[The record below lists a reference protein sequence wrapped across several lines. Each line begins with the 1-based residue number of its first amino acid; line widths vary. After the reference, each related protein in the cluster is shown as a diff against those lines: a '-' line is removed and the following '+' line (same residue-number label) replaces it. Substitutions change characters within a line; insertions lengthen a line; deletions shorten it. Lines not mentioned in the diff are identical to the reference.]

1 MKFLK
6 EHLTGFYDW
15 KPEAEIAM
23 YDGNATR
30 RLFDRWNGNQVLFVI
45 NVFLSNTGNMSIER
59 GKMAESLIL
68 ERLPLDTM
76 SEVSVLNWL
85 QTEIVAEQV
94 QQ

>member
-15 KPEAEIAM
+15 KPEAETAI
-23 YDGNATR
+23 YDGNVTR

-45 NVFLSNTGNMSIER
+45 NAFLTNSNDISIAR
-59 GKMAESLIL
+59 GKIAENLLI
-68 ERLPLDTM
+68 ERLPLDTK

-85 QTEIVAEQV
+85 QTAIADEQV
-94 QQ
+94 QG